1 MLMRFTLID
10 SSGAISF
17 RGPGHGLKML
27 AAACSF
33 GARSHR
39 EILDQLESLDRSL
52 ADSVRNG
59 LSMFDE
65 HCIESV
71 PESVDRWIEAHE
83 ALFDQPFRVFNQAMR
98 RASLMPER
106 LGIVIFNLQERRIVQ
121 VQNSYGVLLRSDRGR
136 IRKDDRPTSRFYRY
150 ELPSEWSI
158 VP

>member
-1 MLMRFTLID
+1 MLMRFTLVD

-27 AAACSF
+27 TAACSF

-39 EILDQLESLDRSL
+39 EVLDQLESLDRCL

-59 LSMFDE
+59 LSKFDE
-65 HCIESV
+65 HCIESE
-71 PESVDRWIEAHE
+71 PESVDRWIESHE
-83 ALFDQPFRVFNQAMR
+83 SLSDQPFRVFNQVMR

-106 LGIVIFNLQERRIVQ
+106 LGIVIFNLQEQRIVQ
-121 VQNSYGVLLRSDRGR
+121 VQNSYGTLLRSDRGR
-136 IRKDDRPTSRFYRY
+136 IRQDNRPTSRFYSY
-150 ELPSEWSI
+150 DLPNDWSI